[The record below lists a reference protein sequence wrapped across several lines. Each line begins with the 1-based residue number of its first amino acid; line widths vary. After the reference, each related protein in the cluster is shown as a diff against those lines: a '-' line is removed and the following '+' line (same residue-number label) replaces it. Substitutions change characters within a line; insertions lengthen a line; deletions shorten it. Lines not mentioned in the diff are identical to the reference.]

1 MADGVEVSSKNSL
14 KRFRWETETV
24 SQLIDC
30 LLEYKTKMAY
40 RNLDFDADK
49 QIQYQE
55 LRVEMAKLHVD
66 SEYMFGPVVA
76 VKLPDD
82 FETRSKEEKAKAKHD
97 VKESKD
103 MIRKGQ
109 KRVMEKVKEI
119 RQSFSKAVVS
129 GSRSG
134 SGKIVYEFYD
144 KLITLWGGSA
154 GTEPLSYGV
163 GGDDFQEDNEVI
175 QCHNPEDDNLSMLSF
190 DSETPS
196 TSAGLSDLG
205 PEDNGANESENV
217 APNNKRKA
225 NCVPKLIDNK
235 RKHLEKRL
243 SAAQRDELLI
253 KEAKEDAQF
262 RKDLAEAM
270 RESTASFSQSIESV
284 SKAMT
289 DLGAGV
295 CRSIEM
301 LSQALQQPYAVARAP
316 VNQDL
321 FYQNP
326 MQVAPQAA
334 ENVYAQLFTSHNHQ
348 DPGSSGNFYYQP

>member
-1 MADGVEVSSKNSL
+1 MADGEVSSTLTS
-14 KRFRWETETV
+14 KRFRWETDTV
-24 SQLIDC
+24 RQLIDC
-30 LLEYKTKMAY
+30 LLEYKSKMAY

-55 LRVEMAKLHVD
+55 LRVDMAKLHED
-66 SEYMFGPVVA
+66 DESIFGPVA
-76 VKLPDD
+76 AFKLPDD
-82 FETRSKEEKAKAKHD
+82 SKTGSKEEQAKAKHR

-103 MIRKGQ
+103 MITKGQ

-134 SGKIVYEFYD
+134 SGKLVYEFYD

-163 GGDDFQEDNEVI
+163 GGDDFLEDNEVV
-175 QCHNPEDDNLSMLSF
+175 QCHNPEDDSLSL
-190 DSETPS
+190 DLETAG
-196 TSAGLSDLG
+196 TSAGSSDLG
-205 PEDNGANESENV
+205 PGDDGGSASGDV
-217 APNNKRKA
+217 APGNKRKA

-235 RKHLEKRL
+235 RKHLEKKL
-243 SAAQRDELLI
+243 SAAQRDGLLI

-270 RESTASFSQSIESV
+270 RESTASFSHSIESV

-301 LSQALQQPYAVARAP
+301 LSQALQQPYAVRAP
-316 VNQDL
+316 VNQNL

-326 MQVAPQAA
+326 MQVVPQAA
-334 ENVYAQLFTSHNHQ
+334 EGVYAQLFSQHGSQQ
-348 DPGSSGNFYYQP
+348 DPGSSGSFYYQP

>member
-1 MADGVEVSSKNSL
+1 MEVSSKNSL

-66 SEYMFGPVVA
+66 SEYMFGPLVA

-134 SGKIVYEFYD
+134 SR
-144 KLITLWGGSA
+144 
-154 GTEPLSYGV
+154 LS
-163 GGDDFQEDNEVI
+163 Q
-175 QCHNPEDDNLSMLSF
+175 S
-190 DSETPS
+190 PS
-196 TSAGLSDLG
+196 TRGLGTPARRFATLGSLRSPIEGDL
-205 PEDNGANESENV
+205 V
-217 APNNKRKA
+217 
-225 NCVPKLIDNK
+225 
-235 RKHLEKRL
+235 
-243 SAAQRDELLI
+243 
-253 KEAKEDAQF
+253 
-262 RKDLAEAM
+262 
-270 RESTASFSQSIESV
+270 
-284 SKAMT
+284 
-289 DLGAGV
+289 
-295 CRSIEM
+295 
-301 LSQALQQPYAVARAP
+301 
-316 VNQDL
+316 
-321 FYQNP
+321 
-326 MQVAPQAA
+326 QV
-334 ENVYAQLFTSHNHQ
+334 
-348 DPGSSGNFYYQP
+348 

>member
-1 MADGVEVSSKNSL
+1 
-14 KRFRWETETV
+14 
-24 SQLIDC
+24 
-30 LLEYKTKMAY
+30 
-40 RNLDFDADK
+40 
-49 QIQYQE
+49 
-55 LRVEMAKLHVD
+55 
-66 SEYMFGPVVA
+66 
-76 VKLPDD
+76 
-82 FETRSKEEKAKAKHD
+82 
-97 VKESKD
+97 
-103 MIRKGQ
+103 
-109 KRVMEKVKEI
+109 MEKVKEI
-119 RQSFSKAVVS
+119 RQSFSKAVHVVS

-144 KLITLWGGSA
+144 KLITFWGGSA

-175 QCHNPEDDNLSMLSF
+175 QCHNPEDDNLSVLSF

-205 PEDNGANESENV
+205 PADNGANESENV

-348 DPGSSGNFYYQP
+348 DPGSSGNFYY

>member
-1 MADGVEVSSKNSL
+1 MASSCEGPCEVQMSSNS
-14 KRFRWETETV
+14 KRFRWDTEMI

-30 LLEYKTKMAY
+30 LLQYKSKMEY
-40 RNLDFDADK
+40 RSLDFDADK

-55 LRVEMAKLHVD
+55 LRVEMAKLYEDDVAL
-66 SEYMFGPVVA
+66 FGPVTGIP
-76 VKLPDD
+76 LPENFDRLN
-82 FETRSKEEKAKAKHD
+82 EEEKTKAKNR

-103 MIRKGQ
+103 LITKGQ

-163 GGDDFQEDNEVI
+163 GGDDFVEDNEAARS
-175 QCHNPEDDNLSMLSF
+175 HPEDDEVSL
-190 DSETPS
+190 DSETAGS
-196 TSAGLSDLG
+196 SASSSELG
-205 PEDNGANESENV
+205 CRDDSSNEIDGV
-217 APNNKRKA
+217 AQTKKRKGS
-225 NCVPKLIDNK
+225 CVPKLIDNK
-235 RKHLEKRL
+235 RKHLQKTL

-253 KEAKEDAQF
+253 KEAKEDALF

-270 RESTASFSQSIESV
+270 RESTASFSRSIESV
-284 SKAMT
+284 SKTMT

-301 LSQALQQPYAVARAP
+301 LSQALQQPAARAP
-316 VNQDL
+316 VNNNL

-326 MQVAPQAA
+326 IQVRPPEAEGVYTQFYMPQS
-334 ENVYAQLFTSHNHQ
+334 QQ
-348 DPGSSGNFYYQP
+348 DPSSSGNFYYQQ

>member
-30 LLEYKTKMAY
+30 LLEYKTKMGY
-40 RNLDFDADK
+40 RNLDFDTDK

-76 VKLPDD
+76 VKLPGD
-82 FETRSKEEKAKAKHD
+82 FETRLKEEKAKAKHD

-154 GTEPLSYGV
+154 GTEPLLMV
-163 GGDDFQEDNEVI
+163 WEEMI
-175 QCHNPEDDNLSMLSF
+175 
-190 DSETPS
+190 
-196 TSAGLSDLG
+196 
-205 PEDNGANESENV
+205 
-217 APNNKRKA
+217 
-225 NCVPKLIDNK
+225 
-235 RKHLEKRL
+235 
-243 SAAQRDELLI
+243 
-253 KEAKEDAQF
+253 F
-262 RKDLAEAM
+262 RKILKL
-270 RESTASFSQSIESV
+270 SSV
-284 SKAMT
+284 TIQKMT
-289 DLGAGV
+289 
-295 CRSIEM
+295 
-301 LSQALQQPYAVARAP
+301 
-316 VNQDL
+316 
-321 FYQNP
+321 
-326 MQVAPQAA
+326 
-334 ENVYAQLFTSHNHQ
+334 T
-348 DPGSSGNFYYQP
+348 